1 MLYMVVEHLEN
12 PRAVYQRFHEY
23 GRMLPAG
30 LIYRDSWLTG
40 DRLRCFQ
47 VMETDDPALLDA
59 WMGRWSDLVRF
70 EVHPVMSSIEA
81 ARVD

>member
-1 MLYMVVEHLEN
+1 MVVEHLEN

-40 DRLRCFQ
+40 DRRRCFQ